1 MQVHERE
8 VFLTKQTE
16 TISAT
21 QIRGKCQVSLLN
33 KAETLFTYIKA
44 EDSFFYSLVFDRTNQ
59 SLLEDKGE
67 IKVGSAYQCEVPLGT
82 IKPEDDTRVSEELEH
97 LCWSPSQGDLKD
109 KQVGIF
115 CKALLY
121 HIFSSAKTSE

>member
-67 IKVGSAYQCEVPLGT
+67 IKVDYFYCVQIDQVCKFSYVPRLGPPTSARSRWAPSSRRT
-82 IKPEDDTRVSEELEH
+82 TPVSARN
-97 LCWSPSQGDLKD
+97 WS
-109 KQVGIF
+109 I
-115 CKALLY
+115 
-121 HIFSSAKTSE
+121 SAGARRRAI

>member
-67 IKVGSAYQCEVPLGT
+67 IKVDYFYCVQIDQVCKFSYVPRLGPPTSARSRWAQSSQRMTP
-82 IKPEDDTRVSEELEH
+82 VSARN
-97 LCWSPSQGDLKD
+97 WS
-109 KQVGIF
+109 I
-115 CKALLY
+115 
-121 HIFSSAKTSE
+121 SAGARPRAI